1 MSKRRTID
9 SKIRGSQT
17 FASLDYRQRDLW
29 QGLIVVVDDQGRM
42 PGDPRFVRSQ
52 VWPYDDTPIE
62 EVLSDLQKLAD
73 IGNIIIYQVEESTYI
88 QIINWHY
95 YQRGAEWLGLSEYPA
110 PPDWTDHARYHG
122 KGNKIEVLN
131 WETRQA
137 TLNQDSVPSGAL
149 PCREGKGNGEGK
161 GNVNVNGEA
170 EVEGNDATQTPVDP
184 APENLLATT
193 ATPTNIQ
200 NNWDELKKWGVV
212 ENEKTRKIAEDPTV
226 TPEVIQANATRL
238 TEERRFTTGLLITA
252 LQCGDHPPPKARL
265 GQPKDPAKY
274 AEWEQ

>member
-1 MSKRRTID
+1 MSYWLKLYTEIIDDLKVAKLSDFQFRLFVLCLLYAKELDEDGKLAPASDIAWRLRLPDKSVEEALRAMRAVGIVDEHERCWFVVNFAKRQYSESYERV
-9 SKIRGSQT
+9 KRYRKKRECNAVCNGSET
-17 FASLDYRQRDLW
+17 TR
-29 QGLIVVVDDQGRM
+29 VE
-42 PGDPRFVRSQ
+42 
-52 VWPYDDTPIE
+52 E
-62 EVLSDLQKLAD
+62 EVE
-73 IGNIIIYQVEESTYI
+73 VEKE
-88 QIINWHY
+88 
-95 YQRGAEWLGLSEYPA
+95 EE
-110 PPDWTDHARYHG
+110 
-122 KGNKIEVLN
+122 E
-131 WETRQA
+131 
-137 TLNQDSVPSGAL
+137 
-149 PCREGKGNGEGK
+149 
-161 GNVNVNGEA
+161 EA
-170 EVEGNDATQTPVDP
+170 EVEKKESNGAQT